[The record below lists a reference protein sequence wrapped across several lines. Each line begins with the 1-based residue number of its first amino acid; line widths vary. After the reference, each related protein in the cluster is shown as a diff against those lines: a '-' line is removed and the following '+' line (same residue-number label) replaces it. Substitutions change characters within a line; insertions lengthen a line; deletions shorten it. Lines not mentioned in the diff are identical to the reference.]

1 MNKHFFLTAK
11 PVVYLANIHEPEY
24 KSKKNKYLPK
34 IAKWIQENCPGP
46 MIPFSAAYES
56 RVVEECKT
64 DQEARVK
71 FCEAEE
77 APSAINKII
86 KIGFTTLS
94 LIQFFTAGE
103 DEVRCWS
110 IRKGWLAPQ
119 AAGVIH
125 TDFEK
130 GFI

>member
-1 MNKHFFLTAK
+1 
-11 PVVYLANIHEPEY
+11 
-24 KSKKNKYLPK
+24 
-34 IAKWIQENCPGP
+34 
-46 MIPFSAAYES
+46 MIPFSASYES

-64 DQEARVK
+64 DVAARQE
-71 FCEAEE
+71 FCKAEG

-86 KIGFTTLS
+86 KTGYNTLQ
-94 LIQFFTAGE
+94 LIHFFTCGE

-110 IRKGWLAPQ
+110 VRKGWLAPQ

-125 TDFEK
+125 TDFEQ